1 MSFLQELINQF
12 KGWSTSEWSL
22 FATCFIEL
30 AVILFY
36 NKGTLKCK
44 ERLEQYESNSKR
56 LTLIALVYKKYL
68 RKGVRINE
76 AYYNYKRSCA

>member
-22 FATCFIEL
+22 FA
-30 AVILFY
+30 VILFY

-44 ERLEQYESNSKR
+44 ERLEQYESELKTANANCAR
-56 LTLIALVYKKYL
+56 LQEVLEE
-68 RKGVRINE
+68 RGEN
-76 AYYNYKRSCA
+76 

>member
-22 FATCFIEL
+22 FATCLIEL

-44 ERLEQYESNSKR
+44 ERLEQYESELKTANGNCAR
-56 LTLIALVYKKYL
+56 LQEVLEE
-68 RKGVRINE
+68 RGE
-76 AYYNYKRSCA
+76 A

>member
-36 NKGTLKCK
+36 NKGALKCK
-44 ERLEQYESNSKR
+44 EHLEQYESELKTANANCAR
-56 LTLIALVYKKYL
+56 LQEVLEE
-68 RKGVRINE
+68 RGE
-76 AYYNYKRSCA
+76 A